1 MNNDAREWLEA
12 NCPVSMC
19 TQLTEEEVVLEDEK
33 PQLIKLSKCL
43 DFLMGEPNE
52 TFSVI
57 LMPLGL
63 K

>member
-1 MNNDAREWLEA
+1 MVADRLIEIILMEKIMNNDAREWLEA

-19 TQLTEEEVVLEDEK
+19 TQLTEEEVVLQDEK

-43 DFLMGEPNE
+43 DFL
-52 TFSVI
+52 
-57 LMPLGL
+57 

>member
-19 TQLTEEEVVLEDEK
+19 TQLTEEEVVLQDEK

-43 DFLMGEPNE
+43 DFL
-52 TFSVI
+52 
-57 LMPLGL
+57 